1 MSYPLR
7 LPTEL
12 DSEAR
17 ERCAALGISL
27 NALISVALD
36 AYLRAERPKSKQRAA
51 KLPAG
56 VKPSIKPV
64 TVRNPIEYHPDP
76 QNWRN
81 FHAPDSWPVVDPE
94 WESGLDEP
102 ESWDVD
108 SPEWKS
114 YFAELESLYWSAHER
129 PKS

>member
-7 LPTEL
+7 LPPQL
-12 DSEAR
+12 DAEAR

-36 AYLRAERPKSKQRAA
+36 AYLRADRPKARPT
-51 KLPAG
+51 KLAPG
-56 VKPSIKPV
+56 VKPSVRPV
-64 TVRNPIEYHPDP
+64 QQYHPDP

-81 FHAPDSWPVVDPE
+81 FHAPDHWPVCDPD
-94 WESGLDEP
+94 WDSGLEDP

-108 SPEWKS
+108 SPEWKAH
-114 YFAELESLYWSAHER
+114 FAELHRLYWATHER
-129 PKS
+129 PKL